1 MAFASFYPRLDKV
14 CDAPFIKTLLA
25 STKKDA
31 PTIIQYCN
39 IGSIFEEAEKD
50 LVAAVN
56 SVRFKL
62 EEHLRSQGVKAK
74 IFAYKEELKKK
85 ALVDKK
91 QKEQQEREE
100 IIKEYKKQ
108 VRERYSSVTLC
119 NDSVNDDND
128 NDENDDDD
136 KLPPDRD
143 GPTMTLKQFEVL
155 MQNAILDDV
164 ISFKIK
170 PSDNITKPTVKIV
183 NKQLEITIK
192 FSMPAAQV
200 EIPKRVLQE

>member
-14 CDAPFIKTLLA
+14 CDAPFIKTLLG

-31 PTIIQYCN
+31 PSIIQYCN
-39 IGSIFEEAEKD
+39 IGPFFEEAEKD

-62 EEHLRSQGVKAK
+62 EEHIRSQAVKSK
-74 IFAYKEELKKK
+74 IFTYKEELKKK
-85 ALVDKK
+85 ALADKK
-91 QKEQQEREE
+91 QREKQDREE
-100 IIKEYKKQ
+100 IIKEYKRQ
-108 VRERYSSVTLC
+108 VRERNSSVTLC
-119 NDSVNDDND
+119 NDNDDND
-128 NDENDDDD
+128 DNDDDD
-136 KLPPDRD
+136 NDDYLAPDRD
-143 GPTMTLKQFEVL
+143 GPAMTLRQFEVL

-192 FSMPAAQV
+192 FSMPPMQA
-200 EIPKRVLQE
+200 EIPKRVEHPE